1 MMNYLTKRRLLFWT
15 FFCLAGAGIG
25 YFASAEALNSD
36 AARYNALGVEY
47 YNQGQWPEAIDAFL
61 TARENGPGNP
71 TIRDNLVNAYQ
82 AYANEVAEQ
91 RDFAAA
97 ADIVEQA
104 VSYAPDNPAPL
115 VQLGM
120 YSLRLD
126 RVSDAIFRLEEAV
139 ELDPFNLDALEVLG
153 DAYYQANDLPSALAV
168 WREVQDEEPNRPNL
182 SERIAKA
189 ERESE
194 VERDFQRSSSRHFA
208 ISFPRQTTGRE
219 QQQVLSILERA
230 YRELGQIFG
239 NVFPPPPIQVII
251 YSAEEFSAATEL
263 DDHVGA
269 VYDGKIRVPV
279 RDRDGEPLEEDE
291 LERRL
296 YHEYTHVMVRHLG
309 GEDVPWW
316 FNEGL
321 AEMLSTSLTDENHQR
336 LYQALQDGALFHLR
350 ALDDSQLEEMPP
362 EQLRLAYL
370 QSHATVDHLW
380 RRFGQGALLNYLRT
394 LSEGHSG
401 EAALREVYHRTYQ
414 LLEGEVAEEI
424 RRQGGE

>member
-1 MMNYLTKRRLLFWT
+1 MIRYLTKRRLLFWT
-15 FFCLAGAGIG
+15 FFCVAGAGIG
-25 YFASAEALNSD
+25 YFASAEAMNTE
-36 AARYNALGVEY
+36 AAEYNALGVEH
-47 YNQGQWPEAIDAFL
+47 YNRGEWPEAIDAFL
-61 TARENGPGNP
+61 NAKKSAPRNP

-91 RDFAAA
+91 RDFATAA
-97 ADIVEQA
+97 EIVKQA
-104 VSYAPDNPAPL
+104 VSHAPDNPAPL

-139 ELDPFNLDALEVLG
+139 ELDPSNLDALEVLG
-153 DAYYQANDLPSALAV
+153 DAYYQANDLAAALAV
-168 WREVQDEEPNRPNL
+168 WREVHEEEPDRPNL
-182 SERIAKA
+182 AERIAKA
-189 ERESE
+189 QREAD
-194 VERDFQRSSSRHFA
+194 VERSFQRSGSRHFE
-208 ISFPRQTTGRE
+208 ITYPRQTTGRE
-219 QQQVLSILERA
+219 QQQVLSILERG

-263 DDHVGA
+263 DEHVGA

-279 RDRDGEPLEEDE
+279 RDRDGETLEEDE

-296 YHEYTHVMVRHLG
+296 YHEYAHVMVRHLG

-321 AEMLSTSLTDENHQR
+321 AEMLSTSLTDEDHRRLHQA
-336 LYQALQDGALFHLR
+336 QQDGALFYLR
-350 ALDDSQLEEMPP
+350 ALDDSPLDELSP

-370 QSHATVDHLW
+370 QSHAAVDYLW
-380 RRFGQGALLNYLRT
+380 RRFGQGSLLNYIEA
-394 LSEGHSG
+394 LSEGYSG
-401 EAALREVYHRTYQ
+401 EAALREVYHRTYH
-414 LLEGEVAEEI
+414 LLEGEVADEI
-424 RRQGGE
+424 RR

>member
-1 MMNYLTKRRLLFWT
+1 MMNYLTKRRILFWI
-15 FFCLAGAGIG
+15 FFCVAGAGIG
-25 YFASAEALNSD
+25 YFASAEALNSE
-36 AARYNALGVEY
+36 AAEYNALGVQH
-47 YNQGQWPEAIDAFL
+47 YNQGEWPEAIDAFL
-61 TARENGPGNP
+61 NARDKAPGNP

-91 RDFAAA
+91 RDFETAAE
-97 ADIVEQA
+97 IVKQA
-104 VSYAPDNPAPL
+104 VSHAPDNPAPL

-168 WREVQDEEPNRPNL
+168 WREVYDEEPDRPNL

-189 ERESE
+189 ERESD
-194 VERDFQRSSSRHFA
+194 VERDFRRSGSRHFE
-208 ISFPRQTTGRE
+208 ISYPRQTTGRE

-230 YRELGQIFG
+230 YRELGQVFG

-263 DDHVGA
+263 EDHVGA

-321 AEMLSTSLTDENHQR
+321 AEMLSTSLTDENHRR
-336 LYQALQDGALFHLR
+336 LYQALQDDALFYLR
-350 ALDDSQLEEMPP
+350 ALDDSQLDEMPP

-380 RRFGQGALLNYLRT
+380 SRFGQGALLEYLEA
-394 LSEGHSG
+394 LSEGYSG
-401 EAALREVYHRTYQ
+401 EEALREVYHRTYH
-414 LLEGEVAEEI
+414 LLEREVADEI
-424 RRQGGE
+424 RRRGRP